1 MRKLVDFFAVLL
13 KDESGAINIAGTIIL
28 GIAMI
33 FLSIGFIFLPI
44 TTTAT
49 QSLIDYSYT
58 TNTSITDATYT
69 GFTSILGITP
79 LLILVGFLVAAVI
92 TGMMG
97 VKVMKGAASAS
108 TNPGS
113 LILIGLAIV
122 FIGVGLIIEPIAL
135 DGISSVVH
143 NSGQGISSSFTGY
156 SSVVL
161 LSPML
166 IHLGFLVAAVI
177 SGFFGIKM
185 MRGGAME

>member
-1 MRKLVDFFAVLL
+1 MRKLWAVL
-13 KDESGAINIAGTIIL
+13 KNDSGAVNIQGTIIL

-49 QSLIDYSYT
+49 SDLLAYEYSG
-58 TNTSITDATYT
+58 NTSITDATYT
-69 GFTSILGITP
+69 GYTAVLGITP

-97 VKVMKGAASAS
+97 VKVMKGSGASAQS
-108 TNPGS
+108 NPGS
-113 LILIGLAIV
+113 LILIGLSIV

-143 NSGQGISSSFTGY
+143 GGGSGISSSFTGY
-156 SSVVL
+156 ESIVL
-161 LSPML
+161 MSPML

-177 SGFFGIKM
+177 TGFFGIRM
-185 MRGGAME
+185 MRGQSD